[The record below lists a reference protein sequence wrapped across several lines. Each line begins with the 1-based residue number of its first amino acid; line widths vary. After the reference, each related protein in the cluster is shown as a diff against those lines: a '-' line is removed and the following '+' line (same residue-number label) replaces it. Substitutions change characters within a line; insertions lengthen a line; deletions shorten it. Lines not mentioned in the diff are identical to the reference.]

1 MKTNLFQQYE
11 LDALLGESAGD
22 FDVDGIIEDATT
34 VDDDGDRI
42 WTAFGDDLY
51 AIIEAHDT
59 HEEA

>member
-1 MKTNLFQQYE
+1 MKTNLFQRYE
-11 LDALLGESAGD
+11 LDALLGESADD

-51 AIIEAHDT
+51 AIIEAHDQ